1 MGQRSIYQSKRRQMG
16 MCCDHRSHFGHEHF
30 LVSSAMRTRG
40 LSLSDARRQTQVTQQ
55 RRHGAGE
62 AANDDVLR
70 RHALEEQGVDA
81 GVPHQGSQR
90 QPGSECVHLPD
101 QDHHTGHRQN
111 GGEHQRVQRRDFPGG
126 NGPLAGAGHHCI
138 DFLVHHMVDHG
149 RGSRQQGNAQTSKR
163 TTSPADAAAIGL
175 DLLRRTN
182 LDVRPDHYA
191 SAIRAACHD
200 GRWEM
205 ASDLFTSQC
214 NPNSAGLVPVD
225 STLGSDSTAEL
236 GLYAIARQSREE
248 QREDGGGPSASAD
261 KVFDAAL
268 GMSIISPTDQDN
280 CKLQCLSL
288 FSFGYVR
295 CIHIMAIN
303 LLNLIY
309 LFDTLAPDQC

>member
-1 MGQRSIYQSKRRQMG
+1 MHRAKAGGARRSAVQAGDALAAVAAERALPDKAALLLPRATERMEAFL
-16 MCCDHRSHFGHEHF
+16 RSRA
-30 LVSSAMRTRG
+30 LLPPPPAAWLRPVDDDG
-40 LSLSDARRQTQVTQQ
+40 LSGGDGHDANDEEAHDDDNVLAQRIALHNDVVQLLLILRDSIFGGHVSPRGGRNGLVLSDLL
-55 RRHGAGE
+55 GNILLLLGE
-62 AANDDVLR
+62 SPPL
-70 RHALEEQGVDA
+70 
-81 GVPHQGSQR
+81 
-90 QPGSECVHLPD
+90 HLMM
-101 QDHHTGHRQN
+101 G
-111 GGEHQRVQRRDFPGG
+111 
-126 NGPLAGAGHHCI
+126 
-138 DFLVHHMVDHG
+138 
-149 RGSRQQGNAQTSKR
+149 QQGNAQTNKR

-191 SAIRAACHD
+191 SAVRAACHD

-205 ASDLFTSQC
+205 ASDLFSSQC

-236 GLYAIARQSREE
+236 GLYAIARQSRDE
-248 QREDGGGPSASAD
+248 QGGDGGGPSASAD

-268 GMSIISPTDQDN
+268 GMSIISPTDQDS

-295 CIHIMAIN
+295 CIHMMAIN

-309 LFDTLAPDQC
+309 LFGTLAPDLHQS